1 MAKKNIGGQAVIE
14 GVMLRDGTNGSV
26 AVANRLHDGSISIT
40 KKSTVSLAQ
49 KNKFFALPIVRGVVS
64 FVDSLFTGTKT
75 LMDSADLLGDEEAEE
90 YKPSKFELFL
100 SEKLKIK
107 IEDVVIGVS
116 VILGVAL
123 ALFLFTFIPTFI
135 TGLLRGTISSN
146 ILLSLFEGLIKV
158 IIFVL
163 YIYIVSKQKDIKRV
177 YQYHGAEHKT
187 INCYEADMDISVE
200 NVRKCSRIHPRCGT
214 SFMFFVMI
222 VSILL
227 FSFITWDKLFVRI
240 ILKILLM
247 PLVAGISYEIIRFSG
262 KSNSKLVRILV
273 TPGLMLQHIT
283 TSEPDDSQIE
293 VGIASLKALLGEPE
307 ISNTD
312 EAEQAPTDT
321 CEELCGAVDVNTE
334 ADEH

>member
-14 GVMLRDGTNGSV
+14 GVMLRDGSNGKV
-26 AVANRLHDGSISIT
+26 AVANRLRDGSISVN
-40 KKSTVSLAQ
+40 KKNNTALTQ
-49 KNKFFALPIVRGVVS
+49 KNKFFSLPIVRGVVS

-75 LMDSADLLGDEEAEE
+75 LMDSADLIGDEDDEE

-116 VILGVAL
+116 VVLGVAL
-123 ALFLFTFIPTFI
+123 ALFLFTFIPTFV
-135 TGLLRGTISSN
+135 TGLLRGVIHSG
-146 ILLSLFEGLIKV
+146 ILLSLFEGLVKV
-158 IIFVL
+158 MIFIL
-163 YIYIVSKQKDIKRV
+163 YLYIVSKQKDIKRV

-187 INCYEADMDISVE
+187 INCYEADMEVNVE

-227 FSFITWDKLFVRI
+227 FSFITWDKLFIRI
-240 ILKILLM
+240 VLKILLM
-247 PLVAGISYEIIRFSG
+247 PVVAGISYEIIRFSG
-262 KSNSKLVRILV
+262 KTKSKLVRALV

-293 VGIASLKALLGEPE
+293 VGIASLMALLGEPE
-307 ISNTD
+307 AISAD
-312 EAEQAPTDT
+312 AEADNNSTVI
-321 CEELCGAVDVNTE
+321 EECACPEINTE
-334 ADEH
+334 ADEQ